1 MTEAEQH
8 GLPRGCIRW
17 VAAALVAA
25 SALGVM
31 GSSQQAGATADG
43 RAYVTLSQGWS
54 DAERFAFYSQDQGSR
69 IMPLAWMRALRTP
82 DGAPFLG
89 DSLARFGYLPNDR
102 SQHPDLPVGFVAA
115 EDHGTTMVGMTCAAC
130 HTRQITAKGKSYRID
145 GGPALANFQ
154 SFLTAL
160 DGAVAYALATP
171 ATFQSF
177 AQSVLGVSD
186 PSPDA
191 MAALRAE
198 VEAWYQGFNT
208 LTSRALPNP
217 EWGAGRLDAI
227 SMIFNRLS
235 GLDLGPP
242 PSYLIPSNIQ
252 PANAPVRYPFLWNAL
267 VQDKTQWPGFAD
279 NGDDVLGL
287 ARNLG
292 EAMGVFGTFHP
303 VKDESRLLGINY
315 TVGSSFNFG
324 GLLHLEQ
331 TLRALN
337 PPKWPGPLDAS
348 LARQGA
354 AVFEQA
360 CASCHGIRPG
370 TPRLLHTTWATPIQ
384 NVGTDT
390 REWSILTRKVNP
402 GVLTGA
408 GLPGF
413 KPPLSSSEAPIDV
426 LALAVLGTII
436 DRARDNAAG
445 ADAPSSRLLAAVASD
460 GLDANG
466 EMLKGAFRNRDS
478 GGAGPGSYE
487 SRVLRGIWAAAPYLH
502 NGSVPTLAD
511 LLKPISQRPLSFKI
525 GPAYDFSLVGLAV
538 EQPASATTLVTTNC
552 LALDSGNSRCGHEF
566 GVDLSDA
573 DKRALLEYLKTDMK

>member
-1 MTEAEQH
+1 MTKAEKNNS
-8 GLPRGCIRW
+8 GRDRIRW
-17 VAAALVAA
+17 VTAALAAA

-31 GSSQQAGATADG
+31 GPSQHAGAAADA

-82 DGAPFLG
+82 EGEPFLADG
-89 DSLARFGYLPNDR
+89 LTRFGYLPNDR
-102 SQHPDLPVGFVAA
+102 SPHPDLPVGFLAA

-130 HTRQITAKGKSYRID
+130 HTRQITAQGKSYRID

-160 DGAVAYALATP
+160 DSAVAYALATP

-177 AQSVLGVSD
+177 AQSVLGAPD
-186 PSPDA
+186 PGPDA
-191 MAALRAE
+191 VAALRAE
-198 VEAWYQGFNT
+198 VEAWYQGFST

-227 SMIFNRLS
+227 TMIFNRLN
-235 GLDLGPP
+235 GLDIGPP
-242 PSYLIPSNIQ
+242 PSYLIPDNIQ

-303 VKDESRLLGINY
+303 VKDDSRILGINY

-331 TLRALN
+331 SLRTLN
-337 PPKWPGPLDAS
+337 PPKWPGPLDAA
-348 LARQGA
+348 LATQGA
-354 AVFEQA
+354 AVFDQA

-370 TPRLLHTTWATPIQ
+370 TPRLLHTTWATPVQ

-413 KPPLSSSEAPIDV
+413 KPPLSASEAPIDV

-436 DRARDNAAG
+436 DRARDNTVG

-460 GLDANG
+460 GLNANG
-466 EMLKGAFRNRDS
+466 ELLKGAFRTRDT
-478 GGAGPGSYE
+478 GAAKPGSYE

-511 LLKPISQRPLSFKI
+511 LLKPASQRPTSFKI
-525 GPAYDFSLVGLAV
+525 GPAYDFNAVGLAQ
-538 EQPASATTLVTTNC
+538 EQGGSATTLVTTDC
-552 LALDSGNSRCGHEF
+552 SALDSGNSRCGHEF
-566 GVDLSDA
+566 GVELSA
-573 DKRALLEYLKTDMK
+573 RDKRALLEYLKTDMR